1 MSIQKSTPINELPQ
15 QPPNFQEPVVPQN
28 GGQVQPEYNER
39 QFVPVQ
45 QSHSQDQHPGQFQGQ
60 PPGQFQGQ
68 PPGQFQGQPPG
79 QFQGQ
84 PPGQFQG
91 QPPGQFQG
99 QPPGQFQGQPP
110 GQIQGQPPGQP
121 QDKKNVLHQKNPV
134 SGKKGMVQDIL
145 SNWKILLICFIVLFV
160 SQQEPLQELVRK
172 LFRVI
177 KVPENI
183 LFYVTKLVISLVF
196 VLIFF
201 FTNRNL

>member
-1 MSIQKSTPINELPQ
+1 MSIPKSTPVNELPQ

-45 QSHSQDQHPGQFQGQ
+45 QSHSQDQ
-60 PPGQFQGQ
+60 PPGQF
-68 PPGQFQGQPPG
+68 
-79 QFQGQ
+79 
-84 PPGQFQG
+84 
-91 QPPGQFQG
+91 
-99 QPPGQFQGQPP
+99 
-110 GQIQGQPPGQP
+110 QGQPPGQP